1 MSYVSTEYVSCL
13 YFLIYSRMEWFLVA
27 LKFTV
32 TGVMDLDV
40 IKISVRFN
48 ESKGSFDP
56 RLFTPTN

>member
-1 MSYVSTEYVSCL
+1 MFIFSYLFSDGVVSCGSK
-13 YFLIYSRMEWFLVA
+13 I
-27 LKFTV
+27 TV

>member
-1 MSYVSTEYVSCL
+1 
-13 YFLIYSRMEWFLVA
+13 MEWFLVA